1 MPPSISLAIIDS
13 ERESRYAVEE
23 SLRPF
28 SDRVRI
34 VGSVGDF
41 NEGVRLVQNENP
53 TVVIL
58 EVRDL
63 EEGIDQ
69 VRTLL
74 SRSPQLSVF
83 VTSSQKNSDWI
94 LGLMRAGACEYLLR
108 PVERNVLLESL
119 QKAWRLWESRKD
131 QAVTRGKI
139 ISVYNPVGGMG
150 TTTIAVNLAAA
161 FAAKDEKVAL
171 VDLNLFSGDVAT
183 FLDVNPKYC
192 LSSVTSNITR
202 LDASFLM
209 SVMTR
214 HSCGMYVLS
223 EPLEV
228 EDTMNITAEQIE
240 RVLDFLRGVFS
251 YIVIDCGGQLF
262 GHNLATFKKS
272 DHVLFTTVLTLPSLK
287 NAKRYLAAMQKL
299 GLEAGK
305 VKLVV
310 NRYLPKA
317 DIRVNDAEKVLDHK
331 VFITV
336 PNEYGE
342 IIESINKG
350 TPVVKLNPRSS
361 VSSAITSLTGLLQ

>member
-41 NEGVRLVQNENP
+41 HEGVRIVQDETP
-53 TVVIL
+53 TVAIL

-74 SRSPQLSVF
+74 SRSPNLSVF
-83 VTSSQKNSDWI
+83 VTSYQKNPDWI

-108 PVERNVLLESL
+108 PVDRNVLLESL
-119 QKAWRLWESRKD
+119 QKAWRLWESRKSET
-131 QAVTRGKI
+131 VTMGKV
-139 ISVYNPVGGMG
+139 ISVYNPVGGIG

-161 FAAKDEKVAL
+161 LASKNEKVAL
-171 VDLNLFSGDVAT
+171 VDLNFFSGDVAT
-183 FLDVNPKYC
+183 FLDVNPKYS

-223 EPLEV
+223 EPLEI
-228 EDTMNITAEQIE
+228 EDTMNITPEQIE

-251 YIVIDCGGQLF
+251 YIVIDCGGQIF
-262 GHNLATFKKS
+262 GCNLAAFKKS
-272 DHVLFTTVLTLPSLK
+272 DHLLFTTVLTLPSLK
-287 NAKRYLAAMQKL
+287 NAKRYLTAMQKL
-299 GLEAGK
+299 GLDKGK
-305 VKLVV
+305 IKLVV

-317 DIRVNDAEKVLDHK
+317 DIKVNDAEKVLDHK

-361 VSSAITSLTGLLQ
+361 VSAAITSLIELLQ